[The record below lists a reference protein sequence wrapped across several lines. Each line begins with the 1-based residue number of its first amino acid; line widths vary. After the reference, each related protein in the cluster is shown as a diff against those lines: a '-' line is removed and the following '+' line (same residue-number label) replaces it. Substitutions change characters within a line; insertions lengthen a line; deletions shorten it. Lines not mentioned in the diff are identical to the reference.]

1 MWMYRCDLA
10 SPALDGTLRATHGV
24 DLPLVFN
31 NLPVPLLDG
40 QPAAGTVAE
49 AMSGAWI
56 SFARTGDPNHSL
68 LPDWPPYTLD
78 RRATM
83 LFNTTNTLVDDP
95 DSEERHAWGDRTPT

>member
-10 SPALDGTLRATHGV
+10 SPALDGTLGATHGV

-31 NLPVPLLDG
+31 NLSTPLLDG
-40 QPAAGTVAE
+40 QPAA
-49 AMSGAWI
+49 
-56 SFARTGDPNHSL
+56 RTGDPNHNL

-95 DSEERHAWGDRTPT
+95 DSDERQAWGERTPT